1 MQIGSD
7 GTRVPGEVQVDIAY
21 GPIVVTVLFSVTD
34 REEVLRVINAGFDEA
49 EEVMS
54 NGNNGS
60 EEGRQS
66 GGRSVPA
73 ESVGTG

>member
-7 GTRVPGEVQVDIAY
+7 GTKVPGEVQIDVAY

-49 EEVMS
+49 EEVM
-54 NGNNGS
+54 NGDRRLETS
-60 EEGRQS
+60 QAR
-66 GGRSVPA
+66 
-73 ESVGTG
+73 